1 MHVSE
6 AGLQLIEQF
15 EGFSSRPYWDPY
27 GRVWTRGYGET
38 EGITGGSRAVSRQQ
52 AQDNLRHLIEQRYE
66 WAIRQLGVD
75 LNQDQ
80 WDALCSFVWNLGPGI
95 FTGELRAALVG
106 RRWGEAALL
115 MRDYDHAGGVVL
127 EGLRR
132 RRQLETH
139 LFLRDPAAYKPA
151 DEARWEHEYDQL
163 LHRNRRPL
171 RRRVLRRV
179 MTQRR
184 KRIWQLAQGNGGKDW
199 QLLNRAARYRS
210 LLARTEG

>member
-6 AGLQLIEQF
+6 AGLRLIEQF

-38 EGITGGSRAVSRQQ
+38 EGITGTSPPVSAHQ
-52 AQDNLRHLIEQRYE
+52 AQDNLRRLIEDHYE
-66 WAIRQLGVD
+66 YAIRDLHVD
-75 LNQDQ
+75 LNQNQ

-95 FTGELRAALVG
+95 FTGELHAALTA

-115 MRDYDHAGGVVL
+115 MQQYDHAGGQVL

-132 RRQLETH
+132 RRQIEAQ
-139 LFLRDPAAYKPA
+139 LFLRDPGEYVPA

-163 LHRNRRPL
+163 LHHNQRPL

-184 KRIWQLAQGNGGKDW
+184 KEIWRLAQGNGGKDW
-199 QLLNRAARYRS
+199 QLLNRAERYRS